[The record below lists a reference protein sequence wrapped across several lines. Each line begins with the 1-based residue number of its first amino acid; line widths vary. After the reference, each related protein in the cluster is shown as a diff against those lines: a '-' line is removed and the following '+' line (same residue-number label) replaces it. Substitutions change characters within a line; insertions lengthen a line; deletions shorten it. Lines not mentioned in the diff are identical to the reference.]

1 MAEMASGMV
10 RLWGALVCVAGF
22 GLPASAGETGANFN
36 SSQWIWSWPNPGS
49 NSTRDM
55 DMACA
60 YFRVELP
67 LPQPSSVVK
76 ADVFLTADN
85 LYALYVN
92 GKYAGSGD
100 ANPDKWSQP
109 KRFDVASL
117 LVPGRNVVAI
127 EAANTAPGPAGL
139 IVQGIVQL
147 ADGQH
152 IVLTSTDQ
160 WKCSEKKEKNWEQ
173 AAFDDAKWQ
182 NAYLVAPYGSAP
194 WGSFARNL
202 EALPAEKPKLGEAPS
217 LEKRL
222 VAASLSL
229 PQQLLNEVT
238 PPEDY
243 PWPEGI
249 IYVGDDC
256 SLYRGQYPGTS
267 HDTLS
272 VTVFTTRSSRSYPEH
287 DLPTPIKMGRKLY
300 ALKPARPGAQPRLL
314 VDAGRG
320 GIGSPSVSFDGRW
333 IYLAMAK
340 DDEPFF
346 HIYRIS
352 AEGGQ
357 PQRLTDGPFHDIDP
371 AELPDGRIVF
381 TSTRIGTYE
390 EYHNPP
396 SRSLFTMNPDGTGIR
411 PITNTFIFD
420 NEAEVLVDGRILFIR
435 SDNFFDRGKVETL
448 LHAVH
453 PDGTE
458 GYTEF
463 GLDIGPDYGGRLRA
477 FYCGSPAPMPDGQ
490 VAFVSGPGVTVGRLG
505 SREQRHFQMP
515 AGDVAALP
523 DGRLLATVGHV
534 ATLED
539 VVGNQKRTRQDVVY
553 EKLIIF
559 DPQGRDEGA
568 VVLFESPGAPL
579 HSPVYLGA
587 RPRPPVI
594 PPKVEPSKLDD
605 VSATGVLFCQNVRF
619 TKHTTAGWQ
628 HVRAIRVLAGK
639 GLTNRSSHAY
649 IVHAGSEVTELGTV
663 PLAPDGSFAVEVP
676 ADTAIAFQAVD
687 AEGRAELNEMSWIFV
702 RPGERRGCVGCHQ
715 SRQVTPLRIRSSLA
729 LSVRPVRLLG
739 QGQPH
744 RFRGN
749 NPAVTGQMELQF
761 DRYREVAGINRHSLT
776 VEPLA
781 TGAQE
786 VAALVAL
793 LQGGDEGL
801 KISSAQRLSVFR
813 DPEAAPALASL
824 LNDGSREVRVA
835 AAVAIAA
842 CGTRE
847 SVPPL
852 LAALSTGDPLTAQAA
867 AMALENLTGHR
878 EEFNGFAPL
887 AEREV
892 QAEKWR
898 AWFAATNWQ
907 AIEQDL
913 VQRLQNPDRDVVR
926 RAAVAL
932 GHIGQDAARD
942 ALRTY
947 VARERE
953 NNPYPEWRKTNSGD
967 GARFNSLS
975 PANPRTLQA
984 ATRALGYLKD
994 AKALP
999 MLAETVARHSDPEK
1013 SNLFLAEAAVEAIGR
1028 IGTPE
1033 AQDALVQA
1041 MAGLKD
1047 YFFYVGWYGDH
1058 GALYA
1063 CHASPVHYFIA
1074 EALDHQGSVRAA
1086 NSVPHLIRSVP
1097 TDPDRALLLCTD
1109 DCEAVVGRVIRR
1121 QGAERAVVETC
1132 LAILGDAAAAR
1143 DPQIAQAISTTYA
1156 AWAGKPDPE
1165 NRAAQILSLVCRD
1178 RSYEPRIHAALE
1190 RYRVLPIVDLQ
1201 REAPNALPHKLPT
1214 RNWVSFFLARTLGNL
1229 ADPRSVDSLIATLQQ
1244 CPPEGSL
1251 GHPDPTSPS
1260 AMFLQKDFTPCY
1272 RAAAAWALGQIG
1284 DRRAGPALL
1293 AVIGDLNNATDT
1305 RYAAAESLARLND
1318 PAHVEAARTL
1328 ASGYPE
1334 VSVRK
1339 ALLRLVA
1346 QQVR

>member
-1 MAEMASGMV
+1 MLKIMGVMFCV
-10 RLWGALVCVAGF
+10 VGGALQA
-22 GLPASAGETGANFN
+22 PAGEAGASFDR
-36 SSQWIWSWPNPGS
+36 SQWIWSWPDPGS

-55 DMACA
+55 NMGCA
-60 YFRVELP
+60 WFRVDVT
-67 LPQPSSVVK
+67 LPQPASVVR

-85 LYALYVN
+85 LFALYVN
-92 GKYAGSGD
+92 GKYVGQSD
-100 ANPDKWSQP
+100 ANPNRWRQP
-109 KRFDVASL
+109 KRFDVAGL
-117 LVPGRNVVAI
+117 LVPGRNVVAV

-139 IVQGIVQL
+139 IVYCAVQL
-147 ADGQH
+147 ADGRQV
-152 IVLTSTDQ
+152 VLTTGDH
-160 WKCSEKKEKNWEQ
+160 WKCNEKQQRNWEQ
-173 AAFDDAKWQ
+173 VAFDDAKWPK
-182 NAYLVAPYGSAP
+182 AYLVAPYGSAP
-194 WGSFARNL
+194 WGKFARNL
-202 EALPAEKPKLGEAPS
+202 NALAAEKPRLGAGPS
-217 LEKRL
+217 LAKRL
-222 VAASLSL
+222 TAGRVSL
-229 PQQLLNEVT
+229 PQQQLKEVA
-238 PPEDY
+238 PPNDY
-243 PWPEGI
+243 LWPEAI
-249 IYVGDDC
+249 IYLGDDC
-256 SLYRGQYPGTS
+256 SLYRGRRPGTS
-267 HDTLS
+267 HDTLN
-272 VTVFTTRSSRSYPEH
+272 VTVFTARNSRSYPEH

-300 ALKPARPGAQPRLL
+300 ALKPARPGTQPRLL

-320 GIGSPSVSFDGRW
+320 GIVSPSVSFDGQW
-333 IYLAMAK
+333 IYVAMAK

-346 HIYRIS
+346 HIYRMP
-352 AEGGQ
+352 AGGGR

-371 AELPDGRIVF
+371 CELPDGRIVF

-411 PITNTFIFD
+411 PITHTFVFD
-420 NEAEVLVDGRILFIR
+420 NEAEVLADGRILFIR

-490 VAFVSGPGVTVGRLG
+490 VAFVSGPGITVGRPG
-505 SREQRHFQMP
+505 GRAQRTYSMP

-523 DGRLLATVGHV
+523 DGRLLATVGTITPV
-534 ATLED
+534 TEVIGKQTRA
-539 VVGNQKRTRQDVVY
+539 RQDVAY
-553 EKLIIF
+553 EKLIVF

-568 VVLFESPGAPL
+568 VVLYRSPGSPI

-587 RPRPPVI
+587 RTRPPVI
-594 PPKVEPSKLDD
+594 PPKVEESDLDD
-605 VSATGVLFCQNVRF
+605 TSATGVLFCQNARF
-619 TKHTTAGWQ
+619 TKNTTAGWQ

-687 AEGRAELNEMSWIFV
+687 GEGRSELNEMSWIFI
-702 RPGERRGCVGCHQ
+702 RPGEKRGCVGCHQ
-715 SRQVTPLRIRSSLA
+715 TRQATPLRTGAPLA
-729 LSVRPVRLLG
+729 LSVRPLRLLG
-739 QGQPH
+739 RGQPH

-749 NPAVTGQMELQF
+749 NPAVTGLMELQF
-761 DRYREVAGINRHSLT
+761 DRYREVAGINRHSLA
-776 VEPLA
+776 VESLA
-781 TGAQE
+781 TGNDE
-786 VAALVAL
+786 VAALIAHL
-793 LQGGDEGL
+793 NGDDVGL
-801 KISSAQRLSVFR
+801 KISSAQRLAVFR
-813 DPEAAPALASL
+813 APEAASALARL
-824 LNDGSREVRVA
+824 LGDDSREVRVA
-835 AAVAIAA
+835 AAMALGA

-852 LAALSTGDPLTAQAA
+852 LAALSASDPLTRQAA
-867 AMALENLTGHR
+867 AVALENLTGHLGD
-878 EEFNGFAPL
+878 FNGFAAPS
-887 AEREV
+887 AREV
-892 QAEKWR
+892 QAENWR

-907 AIEQDL
+907 SIERDQ
-913 VQRLQNPDRDVVR
+913 VQRLQDPDRDMVR

-932 GHIGQDAARD
+932 GHIGQNAARD

-953 NNPYPEWRKTNSGD
+953 DNPYPEWRKSHRGD

-984 ATRALGYLKD
+984 ATRSLGYLKD
-994 AKALP
+994 VAALP
-999 MLAETVARHSDPEK
+999 MLADTVARNSDPETA
-1013 SNLFLAEAAVEAIGR
+1013 NLFLAEAAVEAIGR

-1041 MAGLKD
+1041 LAGLKD

-1074 EALDHQGSVRAA
+1074 EALDHQGSTRAA
-1086 NSVPHLIRSVP
+1086 SAVTHLIRSVP

-1109 DCEAVVGRVIRR
+1109 DCEAIVGRVIRR
-1121 QGAERAVVETC
+1121 QGAEAAVVETC
-1132 LAILGDAAAAR
+1132 LAILGEAEAERVAS
-1143 DPQIAQAISTTYA
+1143 IEQAIVTTYA

-1165 NRAAQILSLVCRD
+1165 NRAAQILSLVCRN
-1178 RSYEPRIHAALE
+1178 RRYEPHIRAALE
-1190 RYRVLPIVDLQ
+1190 RYRVRPVVDLD
-1201 REAPNALPHKLPT
+1201 REGSRALPHKLPT
-1214 RNWVSFFLARTLGNL
+1214 RHWVSFFLARALGNL
-1229 ADPRSVDSLIATLQQ
+1229 ADPRSVDALVATLEQ

-1284 DRRAGPALL
+1284 DRRAGSTLL
-1293 AVIGDLNNATDT
+1293 GVIGDLTNATDT
-1305 RYAAAESLARLND
+1305 RFAAAESLAHLHD
-1318 PAHVEAARTL
+1318 PAFSEAARKL
-1328 ASGYPE
+1328 AADYPE

-1339 ALLRLVA
+1339 ALLRVA
-1346 QQVR
+1346 QRAQSAE

>member
-1 MAEMASGMV
+1 M
-10 RLWGALVCVAGF
+10 
-22 GLPASAGETGANFN
+22 
-36 SSQWIWSWPNPGS
+36 
-49 NSTRDM
+49 
-55 DMACA
+55 
-60 YFRVELP
+60 
-67 LPQPSSVVK
+67 
-76 ADVFLTADN
+76 
-85 LYALYVN
+85 
-92 GKYAGSGD
+92 
-100 ANPDKWSQP
+100 
-109 KRFDVASL
+109 
-117 LVPGRNVVAI
+117 AI

-139 IVQGIVQL
+139 IFQAIVQL
-147 ADGQH
+147 ADGQQ
-152 IVLTSTDQ
+152 IVLASGDQ
-160 WKCSEKKEKNWEQ
+160 WKCNEKREKNWEQ
-173 AAFDDAKWQ
+173 IAFDDAKWQ
-182 NAYLVAPYGSAP
+182 KAYLVAPYGAPP
-194 WGSFARNL
+194 WGKFAPNL
-202 EALPAEKPKLGEAPS
+202 GSLAAEKPNLGAAPS

-222 VAASLSL
+222 VAGSLSL
-229 PQQLLNEVT
+229 PQQLVKEVA
-238 PPEDY
+238 PPEDF
-243 PWPEGI
+243 PWPAGI
-249 IYVGDDC
+249 VFLGDDC
-256 SLYRGQYPGTS
+256 SLYRGRYPGTS

-272 VTVFTTRSSRSYPEH
+272 VTVFTTRNSRSYPEH

-300 ALKPARPGAQPRLL
+300 ALKPARPGTPPRLL

-346 HIYRIS
+346 HIYRMP

-371 AELPDGRIVF
+371 CELPDGRIVF

-390 EYHNPP
+390 EYHSPP
-396 SRSLFTMNPDGTGIR
+396 SRSLFTMNSDGTGIQ
-411 PITNTFIFD
+411 PITHTFIFD

-490 VAFVSGPGVTVGRLG
+490 VAFVSGPGITVGRPG
-505 SREQRHFQMP
+505 SRAQKNFGMP

-523 DGRLLATVGHV
+523 DGRLLATVGTV
-534 ATLED
+534 STVTE
-539 VVGNQKRTRQDVVY
+539 VVGKQTRPKQDVVY
-553 EKLIIF
+553 EKMIIF
-559 DPQGRDEGA
+559 DPEGRDEGA
-568 VVLFESPGAPL
+568 VVLYESPGSPL

-587 RPRPPVI
+587 RARPPVI
-594 PPKVEPSKLDD
+594 PPKVEQSKLDD
-605 VSATGVLFCQNVRF
+605 MSATGVLFCQNARF
-619 TKHTTAGWQ
+619 TKQTTAGWQ

-687 AEGRAELNEMSWIFV
+687 GEGRSELNEMSWIFV
-702 RPGERRGCVGCHQ
+702 RPGEKRGCVGCHQ
-715 SRQVTPLRIRSSLA
+715 SRQVTPLRTGEAAA
-729 LSVRPVRLLG
+729 LSVRPLRLLG
-739 QGQPH
+739 QGRPH

-749 NPAVTGQMELQF
+749 NPAVTGQMEMQF

-776 VEPLA
+776 AEPLA
-781 TGAQE
+781 TGRDE
-786 VAALVAL
+786 VAALIAHL
-793 LQGGDEGL
+793 HGDDEGL

-813 DPEAAPALASL
+813 APEAAAALTRL
-824 LNDGSREVRVA
+824 LDDGSREVRVA
-835 AAVAIAA
+835 AAVAVAA

-852 LAALSTGDPLTAQAA
+852 LAALSASDPLTRQAA
-867 AMALENLTGHR
+867 AVALENLTGHQ
-878 EEFNGFAPL
+878 EDFDGFA
-887 AEREV
+887 AASEREA

-898 AWFAATNWQ
+898 AWFGGPQATGTGSRSRQTSGERPEEPNSHEFGYDISASRWQ
-907 AIEQDL
+907 SIEADL
-913 VQRLQNPDRDVVR
+913 VQRMQDPDRDVVR

-953 NNPYPEWRKTNSGD
+953 NNPYPEWRKNHRGD

-984 ATRALGYLKD
+984 ATRSLGYLQD
-994 AKALP
+994 VKALP
-999 MLAETVARHSDPEK
+999 MLAETVARHSDPEN
-1013 SNLFLAEAAVEAIGR
+1013 SNLFLAEAAVEALGR

-1033 AQDALVQA
+1033 AQDALVQLL
-1041 MAGLKD
+1041 AGLKD
-1047 YFFYVGWYGDH
+1047 YFYYVGWYGDH

-1074 EALDHQGSVRAA
+1074 EALDHQGSTRAA
-1086 NSVPHLIRSVP
+1086 GAVPHLIRSVP

-1121 QGAERAVVETC
+1121 QGAEAAVTETC
-1132 LAILGDAAAAR
+1132 LAILGDPQAAR
-1143 DPQIAQAISTTYA
+1143 AAEIEQAVATTYA

-1165 NRAAQILSLVCRD
+1165 NRAAQVLSLVCRD
-1178 RSYEPRIHAALE
+1178 RNYEPRIRAALE
-1190 RYRVLPIVDLQ
+1190 RYRVLPVTDIE
-1201 REAPNALPHKLPT
+1201 REASRALPHKLPT
-1214 RNWVSFFLARTLGNL
+1214 RHWVCFFLARTLGNL
-1229 ADPRSVDSLIATLQQ
+1229 ADPRSVDSLIATLEQ

-1284 DRRAGPALL
+1284 DRRAGPTLL
-1293 AVIGDLNNATDT
+1293 AVIGDLTNATDT
-1305 RYAAAESLARLND
+1305 RFAAAESLARLND
-1318 PAHVEAARTL
+1318 PAHVEAVRTL
-1328 ASGYPE
+1328 ASTYPE

-1346 QQVR
+1346 NQGG